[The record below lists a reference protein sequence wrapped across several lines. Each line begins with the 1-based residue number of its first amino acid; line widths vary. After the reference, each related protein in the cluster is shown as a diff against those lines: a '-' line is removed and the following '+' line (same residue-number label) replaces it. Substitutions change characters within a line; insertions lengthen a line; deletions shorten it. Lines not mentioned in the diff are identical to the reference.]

1 MKHDPDIRA
10 LLRHINR
17 VNAFMRWLRED
28 GDRLVAAAALLGGP
42 AWARRAGTIVEAA
55 RGGHDL
61 FAHRPALGA
70 LHRLLHL
77 DLVHEPDCAEAAL
90 FASVH
95 PDDPRADAAR
105 LCADALDRGVRATE
119 ALRRAGIVCIREV

>member
-17 VNAFMRWLRED
+17 VNAFQRWLRED
-28 GDRLVAAAALLGGP
+28 GDRLVAAAGHLGGP
-42 AWARRAGTIVEAA
+42 AWARRAGSVVEAV

-70 LHRLLHL
+70 LHRLLRL
-77 DLVHEPDCAEAAL
+77 DPVQEPDCAEG
-90 FASVH
+90 V
-95 PDDPRADAAR
+95 R
-105 LCADALDRGVRATE
+105 LCADALDRGVRAIE
-119 ALRRAGIVCIREV
+119 ALHLAGIVRIREV